1 MLKFTVTIDTDDAIG
16 AKEEI
21 AARLED
27 IGRVEFPKVEQL
39 KIGEKE
45 WTQSNS

>member
-1 MLKFTVTIDTDDAIG
+1 MIKLTVTVDSDDVIG
-16 AKEEI
+16 IKEEI

-39 KIGEKE
+39 KIGG
-45 WTQSNS
+45 QA

>member
-1 MLKFTVTIDTDDAIG
+1 MLKFVITVDADDVIG
-16 AKEEI
+16 IKEEI

-39 KIGEKE
+39 KIGGPEHD
-45 WTQSNS
+45 